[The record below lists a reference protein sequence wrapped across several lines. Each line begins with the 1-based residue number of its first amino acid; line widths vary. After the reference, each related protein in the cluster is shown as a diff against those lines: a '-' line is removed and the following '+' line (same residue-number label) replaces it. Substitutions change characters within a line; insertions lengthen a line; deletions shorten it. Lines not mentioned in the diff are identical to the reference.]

1 MAHLQLIF
9 QVVLFIFGHVESL
22 TSSSWKT
29 KIQSKNEDFFL
40 KFRFFYGI
48 IKNGKLL
55 LLFVQSFWRHVFMYP
70 IMIQRHYCQLPK
82 KKNLASWLLIPG
94 RELLYLS
101 LKLSYGLVGWWF
113 HDSIFAYADKKKKLC
128 SDRGQTLNSSS
139 PHLITDYS
147 FTLLISLVICCVVC
161 ACACVWWV
169 GRWVVEWTWGLGVGI
184 E

>member
-1 MAHLQLIF
+1 MVSLKMANYFSFLCRAFGGTSLCIQLWYRDTIA
-9 QVVLFIFGHVESL
+9 
-22 TSSSWKT
+22 
-29 KIQSKNEDFFL
+29 N
-40 KFRFFYGI
+40 
-48 IKNGKLL
+48 
-55 LLFVQSFWRHVFMYP
+55 
-70 IMIQRHYCQLPK
+70 CQK

-139 PHLITDYS
+139 PHLITDYT

-161 ACACVWWV
+161 ACVWWV
-169 GRWVVEWTWGLGVGI
+169 GGWVGGWVNLGVRCGYWI
-184 E
+184 SSTKRCRARGLPIRAFQRETWPPATLILPRSALQ